1 MKKKV
6 QLDMLENEIE
16 KKENRVRNLL
26 AKLGYESLLLTR
38 RENFSWFTCGKR
50 AVVSYITEDS
60 PVYLLITPTRK
71 YAVGFNMDV
80 PRTMQEEICNQGFE
94 PVSLPT
100 YDIDSSPVGLAK
112 TKIEAAKDLAVG
124 RLTTDIKLEGI
135 NGINTQITNA
145 HTPFTSEEMERY
157 REVGKEGMQI
167 LHDLALWVK
176 PGMTE
181 REIVAKMWEEYVK
194 KDFDCNCM
202 FATADERIK
211 KFRHGVPTYKKTEK
225 AVLLAPAVYKYGLNI
240 TITRMVYFEEPPE
253 DIRRRMDGVI
263 ALQASVVSRT
273 KIGTRLSVILNGI
286 MAHFTELG
294 YPEERDRHFH
304 GGPQGYRVSYPE
316 RNMDPS
322 ETVISNTAFGWYLCI
337 SGTKSEETL
346 LVDNDGTHIATFDPN
361 YPYKEIEINNMK
373 IKINDILVRK

>member
-1 MKKKV
+1 
-6 QLDMLENEIE
+6 LDLFKNEIE
-16 KKENRVRNLL
+16 EKERRVRNLL
-26 AKLGYESLLLTR
+26 SRLDCESLLLTR

-60 PVYLLITPTRK
+60 PVYLLITPTNK
-71 YAVGFNMDV
+71 YAIGFNMDV
-80 PRTMQEEICNQGFE
+80 PRTMQEEIYNQGFE

-100 YDIDSSPVGLAK
+100 YDINSSPIGFAK
-112 TKIEAAKDLAVG
+112 TKVEAAQDLAIG
-124 RLTTDIKLEGI
+124 RLTADIKLEGI
-135 NGINTQITNA
+135 NEINSQITNA
-145 HTPFTSEEMERY
+145 HTPFTAEEMERY

-167 LHDLALWVK
+167 LHELALWVE

-202 FATADERIK
+202 FATADDRIK
-211 KFRHGVPTYKKTEK
+211 KFRHGVPTFKKMEK
-225 AVLLAPAVYKYGLNI
+225 AILLAPAVYKYGLNI
-240 TITRMVYFEEPPE
+240 TLTRMVYFEEPPE
-253 DIRRRMDGVI
+253 DIRRRMDSVI
-263 ALQASVVSRT
+263 ALQASVVSWT

-286 MAHFTELG
+286 MALFTELG

-316 RNMDPS
+316 RNIDPS
-322 ETVISNTAFGWYLCI
+322 ETVTSNTAFGWYLCI

-346 LVDNDGTHIATFDPN
+346 LVDNDGTHIATFDPD
-361 YPYKEIEINNMK
+361 YPYKEIEVNNMK